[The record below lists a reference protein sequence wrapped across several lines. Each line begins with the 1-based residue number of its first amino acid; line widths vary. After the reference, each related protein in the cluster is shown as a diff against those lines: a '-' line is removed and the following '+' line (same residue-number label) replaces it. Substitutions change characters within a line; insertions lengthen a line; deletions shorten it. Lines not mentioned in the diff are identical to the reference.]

1 VIAIVG
7 LKLTKAFNPWTDC
20 RQSQTRRQKRFSDLL
35 QIIPTILLWENKM
48 NIKFTSSMVA
58 LFVFALASLSPA
70 KADYVYSGLDG
81 QMVLTCDS
89 CDVTTTT
96 FVSWSGGSVILT
108 GVSLTATPTGII
120 FLPTAGGGAIFD
132 PTSGNGF
139 FYGAVNGVV
148 SGGTGSCTPGTA
160 GCTTIGGAPNQTG
173 IPSPCAADTASSNF
187 GSCSFGVLTVHS
199 TDSPL
204 TIAEAVPEP
213 STWAMMLL
221 GFAGLGFMAY
231 RRKAKPAFRF
241 V

>member
-1 VIAIVG
+1 
-7 LKLTKAFNPWTDC
+7 LDRL
-20 RQSQTRRQKRFSDLL
+20 QTISNATAKKRFSDLP
-35 QIIPTILLWENKM
+35 QIIPATLWENKM

-70 KADYVYSGLDG
+70 KADYVYNGPGG
-81 QMVLTCDS
+81 QIVLTCDS

-108 GVSLTATPTGII
+108 GVGLTATPTDII
-120 FLPTAGGGAIFD
+120 FSPPTGGGVIFD
-132 PTSGNGF
+132 PSSGSGF
-139 FYGAVNGVV
+139 FYGAVDGVV

-160 GCTTIGGAPNQTG
+160 GCTTVGSPPNQTG
-173 IPSPCAADTASSNF
+173 VQSACFAATGGSNF
-187 GSCSFGVLTVHS
+187 GSCSSGTLTLHS

-231 RRKAKPAFRF
+231 RRKAKPALM
-241 V
+241 VA